1 MFLGM
6 LEFLLFNEST
16 EVKKNASLINGWLK
30 ECVEATEMIEGQ
42 DLGVRIKGWRK
53 EEVFVMHFFGSGIT
67 QDVSFLLF
75 L

>member
-1 MFLGM
+1 MM
-6 LEFLLFNEST
+6 
-16 EVKKNASLINGWLK
+16 
-30 ECVEATEMIEGQ
+30 EGQ
-42 DLGVRIKGWRK
+42 EWDVRIKGWSK